1 MTTLKSASLLGSQDL
16 PLKSRPF
23 RSTLYM
29 PGSNL
34 RALEKAKTLPVDALI
49 FDLEDSV
56 SPDKKAI
63 ARDQV
68 VAASGEAS
76 TGAYGKRQIMIRSN
90 SLDTDWGELDLRA
103 AAVAAPDAI
112 VLSKVNSASDIHQA
126 IAILEDAGLDDSTS
140 IWAMMETPLS
150 ILHAEEIAAASPRM
164 GGFVMGTS
172 DLVKDI
178 HGRHTRTRLP
188 VIASLN
194 LCVLAARA
202 YQLLV
207 LDGVYLDLNDEAGF
221 SASCEQG
228 VELGFDGKTLIH
240 PKQIETSNTV
250 FTPDAAELEFAGRI
264 IAAHAQAEAEGKGVV
279 LVDGKLIENLHVQD
293 AHRIVAL
300 SEAIAAMSAVV

>member
-1 MTTLKSASLLGSQDL
+1 MTIS
-16 PLKSRPF
+16 SRPF

-56 SPDKKAI
+56 SPDKKDL
-63 ARDQV
+63 AREQV
-68 VAASGEAS
+68 VAASKEAL
-76 TGAYGKRQIMIRSN
+76 TGAYGNRQIVIRCN
-90 SLDTDWGELDLRA
+90 ALDTEWGEADLRA
-103 AAVAAPDAI
+103 AATASPDAI
-112 VLSKVNSASDIHQA
+112 LLSKVNNAADIHQA
-126 IAILEDAGLDDSTS
+126 EAILDDAGLNEKLS

-150 ILHAEEIAAASPRM
+150 ILNAQEIAAASQQM
-164 GGFVMGTS
+164 GAFVMGTS

-178 HGRHTRTRLP
+178 HGRHTATRLP

-207 LDGVYLDLNDEAGF
+207 LDGVYLDLDDEVGF
-221 SASCEQG
+221 NASCEQG
-228 VELGFDGKTLIH
+228 LELGFDGKTIIH
-240 PKQIETSNTV
+240 PKQIEGANTV
-250 FTPDAAELEFAGRI
+250 FAPSAAELEFAGRI
-264 IAAHAQAEAEGKGVV
+264 ISAHAAAEAQGKGVV
-279 LVDGKLIENLHVQD
+279 LLDGKLIENLHVQD

-300 SEAIAAMSAVV
+300 SEAIAAMGTAPE

>member
-1 MTTLKSASLLGSQDL
+1 MTTTAH
-16 PLKSRPF
+16 PF

-29 PGSNL
+29 PGSNP

-56 SPDKKAI
+56 SPDKKDI
-63 ARDQV
+63 ARQQV
-68 VAASGEAS
+68 VTASQEAL
-76 TGAYGKRQIMIRSN
+76 TGAYGNRQIIIRSN
-90 SLDTDWGELDLRA
+90 SLDTDWGEADLRA
-103 AAVAAPDAI
+103 SAGATPDAI
-112 VLSKVNSASDIHQA
+112 LLSKVNNAGDIDQA
-126 IAILEDAGLDDSTS
+126 LAILEDAGLDDRTS

-178 HGRHTRTRLP
+178 HGQHTTTRLP

-207 LDGVYLDLNDEAGF
+207 LDGVYLDLEDEAGF
-221 SASCEQG
+221 HASCKQG
-228 VELGFDGKTLIH
+228 LELGFDGKTLIH
-240 PKQIETSNTV
+240 PKQIEAANKV
-250 FTPDAAELEFAGRI
+250 FAPSAAELEFAGRI
-264 IAAHAQAEAEGKGVV
+264 ITAHAEAMAEGKGVV

-300 SEAIAAMSAVV
+300 SEAITAVVASG

>member
-1 MTTLKSASLLGSQDL
+1 MT
-16 PLKSRPF
+16 PNSRPL

-56 SPDKKAI
+56 SPDKKAL

-68 VAASGEAS
+68 VAASQEGQA
-76 TGAYGKRQIMIRSN
+76 GAYGYRQIVIRCN
-90 SLDTDWGELDLRA
+90 SLNSEWGKADLRA
-103 AAVAAPDAI
+103 AAAVAPQAI
-112 VLSKVNSASDIHQA
+112 LLSKVNSAKDIDQA
-126 IAILEDAGLDDSTS
+126 LSILESEGLDETTA

-164 GGFVMGTS
+164 GGLVMGTS

-178 HGRHTRTRLP
+178 HARHTRARLP

-207 LDGVYLDLNDEAGF
+207 LDGVYLDLEDEAGF
-221 SASCEQG
+221 EVSCEQG
-228 VELGFDGKTLIH
+228 LDLGFDGKTLIH
-240 PKQIETSNTV
+240 PKQIELANAV
-250 FTPDAAELEFAGRI
+250 FAPDAAELEFALRI
-264 IAAHAQAEAEGKGVV
+264 IAAHAEAESDGRGVV
-279 LVDGKLIENLHVQD
+279 LLDGKLIENLHVQD

-300 SEAIAAMSAVV
+300 SAAIATMSI

>member
-1 MTTLKSASLLGSQDL
+1 MTTN
-16 PLKSRPF
+16 SRPF

-56 SPDKKAI
+56 SPDKKAL
-63 ARDQV
+63 ARTQV
-68 VAASGEAS
+68 VAATKEALS
-76 TGAYGKRQIMIRSN
+76 GAYGNRQIMIRSN
-90 SLDTDWGELDLRA
+90 SLDTDWGEADLRA
-103 AAVAAPDAI
+103 AAGAAPDAI
-112 VLSKVNSASDIHQA
+112 LLSKVNNAQDIHRAQ
-126 IAILEDAGLDDSTS
+126 AILEDAGLDDRTS
-140 IWAMMETPLS
+140 IWAMMETPLG
-150 ILHAEEIAAASPRM
+150 ILHAEEIAAASSRM

-178 HGRHTRTRLP
+178 HGRHTTTRLP

-207 LDGVYLDLNDEAGF
+207 LDGVYLDLEDGAGF

-228 VELGFDGKTLIH
+228 LELGFDGKTLIH
-240 PKQIETSNTV
+240 PKQIEVANTV
-250 FTPDAAELEFAGRI
+250 FAPSAAELEFAGRI
-264 IAAHAQAEAEGKGVV
+264 ISAHAEAVAEGKGVV
-279 LVDGKLIENLHVQD
+279 LVDGKLIESLHVQD

-300 SEAIAAMSAVV
+300 SEAIAS